1 MNETLQ
7 VCGRPE
13 EGKWFKVNPLTI
25 DQALFQE
32 ARASSEQEM
41 ADKLSLGEYK
51 VQKHLTTEQYL
62 KDLDAARQ
70 EKTRKLILEAFD
82 EVKANPEKYGKP
94 FKTLRPKMTWSW
106 KTGEELKELASSLGD
121 HIADWVEQ
129 ALEWA
134 QRIQNGETWQDICNK
149 PEYYEWYR
157 AVVWK
162 NGYIRCI
169 GGSEFDRVYVAAS
182 AVGVYNCYNNGMYY
196 DMVPLVVSYK

>member
-41 ADKLSLGEYK
+41 ADKLYWEYK
-51 VQKHLTTEQYL
+51 VQKQLTTDQYL

-70 EKTRKLILEAFD
+70 EKTRKLILEAFA
-82 EVKANPEKYGKP
+82 EVNANPEKYGKP
-94 FKTLRPKMTWSW
+94 FKTLRPKMTWTC
-106 KTGEELKELASSLGD
+106 KTEEGLKELASSLGD

-134 QRIQNGETWQDICNK
+134 QRIQNGETWQDICNNS
-149 PEYYEWYR
+149 EYYEWYR

-162 NGYIRCI
+162 NGYIRRI
-169 GGSEFDRVYVAAS
+169 GGSKFDRVYAAAS
-182 AVGVYNCYNNGMYY
+182 TVDEYDCYNGIYY